1 MSSDFLDISN
11 IEFSYPGSSVSS
23 LHEIS
28 LSVKRSHILSLIGK
42 SGSGKSTLLR
52 VIAGFEKP
60 FSGSVTLDGQSLTS
74 SNSFVRPER
83 RDIGFVSQTGDLFP
97 HLSIASNIAYGLA
110 GSTKNHQALIAHL
123 LASVQLSGYE
133 KKYPSELSGG
143 ERQRIALVRALALKP
158 RLLLLDEPFS
168 SLDSH
173 LRKELLELT
182 FGLLKKE
189 NMTAIFV
196 THHSQDALRVGD
208 SIGVMLD
215 GRLVQVASPPEI
227 WKSPANE
234 QVARLLH
241 DLNDYSQLTPAIREK
256 LGLSEWGKTED
267 LIIHEANTPDTLTAK
282 ITRVEFLGKDK
293 LYTLQPAD
301 CVACLKALA
310 PASKELQVGE
320 EVSIGKQ

>member
-1 MSSDFLDISN
+1 MSDFLNISN
-11 IEFSYPGSSVSS
+11 LDFSYPGTSISS
-23 LHEIS
+23 LNQIS
-28 LSVKRSHILSLIGK
+28 FSMKRSHVLSLIGK

-60 FSGSVTLDGQSLTS
+60 KAGTVILDGQALTS
-74 SNSFVRPER
+74 KGTFLRPER
-83 RDIGFVSQTGDLFP
+83 RGIGFVSQTGDLFP
-97 HLSIASNIAYGLA
+97 HLNIAKNIAYGLK
-110 GSTKNHQALIAHL
+110 GNKHSDLISSL
-123 LASVQLSGYE
+123 LESVQLSGYE
-133 KKYPSELSGG
+133 KKYPNELSGG
-143 ERQRIALVRALALKP
+143 ERQRIALIRALALKP
-158 RLLLLDEPFS
+158 HLLLLDEPFS

-173 LRKELLELT
+173 LRKELLEIT
-182 FGLLKKE
+182 FDLLKKE

-208 SIGVMLD
+208 RIGVLAD
-215 GRLVQVASPPEI
+215 GKLVQHTSPQEI

-241 DLNDYSQLTPAIREK
+241 DLNDYSQLTPEVRDK
-256 LGLSEWGKTED
+256 LGLSDWGKTED
-267 LIIHEANTPDTLTAK
+267 LVIHETHTPDALTAK

-320 EVSIGKQ
+320 EVSVGKQ